1 MSAPLPLWF
10 QWVGDAMIPVN
21 ASAADRAYVV
31 GERYCLEHREPRSD
45 VSHRHEFAW
54 LREAW
59 ANLPEH
65 LADLYP
71 SPNHLRRRAL
81 IEAGWYDE
89 RAIDCGTNAAA
100 LRVAAYLRGV
110 DDFTLVIV
118 RGGVVL
124 VRTAKS
130 QSHRAMD
137 RDEFQRSKTAMMEV
151 VAAMIGVSV
160 DEMNQNAGRAA

>member
-1 MSAPLPLWF
+1 MRPIGRWTSIADR
-10 QWVGDAMIPVN
+10 QWVA
-21 ASAADRAYVV
+21 
-31 GERYCLEHREPRSD
+31 GERYLVEIRQDRSTA
-45 VSHRHEFAW
+45 SHKHMHAW

-137 RDEFQRSKTAMMEV
+137 RDAFQRSKTACMEV
-151 VAAMIGVSV
+151 VAGMIGVSV
-160 DEMNQNAGRAA
+160 EQLSQNAERAA